1 MQLILVIIT
10 TGGSTLFR
18 NTRTSWMAMNFAISL
33 VGTIMVRQISPGN
46 KWARYAGVVLAPSY
60 ASNFPLILSLMS
72 SNFGGFTKKTTV
84 NAMVSSSPVGGGAT
98 CIRAFINKMGTIVI
112 RRVLRRQHNW
122 TSAFHTVRVSSIQ
135 LRVSWPDLLLGHW
148 ACAVHRVSL
157 LSRMGK

>member
-18 NTRTSWMAMNFAISL
+18 NSRTSWMALNFTISL
-33 VGTIMVRQISPGN
+33 VGTIMVRQISPAN

-84 NAMVSSSPVGGGAT
+84 NAIVSTSSVGCGAPCIRT
-98 CIRAFINKMGTIVI
+98 CINETGTLVI
-112 RRVLRRQHNW
+112 CRLLRRQHNW
-122 TSAFHTVRVSSIQ
+122 TPAFHTVGISCIQ
-135 LRVSWPDLLLGHW
+135 LGVSWSNLLPGNW
-148 ACAVHRVSL
+148 TCAMHLISL